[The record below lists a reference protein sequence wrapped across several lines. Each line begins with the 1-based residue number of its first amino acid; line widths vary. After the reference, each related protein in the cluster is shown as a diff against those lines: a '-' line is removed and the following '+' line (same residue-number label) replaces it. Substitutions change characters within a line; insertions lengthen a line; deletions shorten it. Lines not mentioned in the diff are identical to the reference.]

1 MPRKKILPKP
11 LETIHYQ
18 GLVVEIMED
27 GWNIVGRGSNNKK
40 KFQANVDKIVL
51 RMIDDFVDQ
60 NHNLKPTMRNKN
72 DYFKSASAFAR
83 MVDQY
88 ELGYIFE
95 SDQQLRKLYYPVVKL
110 EIEKNI
116 RIKVSATP
124 PPKSFPLQKLLDYF
138 KSSK

>member
-11 LETIHYQ
+11 LEIIHYE

-40 KFQANVDKIVL
+40 RFLANVDKIVL

-60 NHNLKPTMRNKN
+60 KHNLKPVMKNKN
-72 DYFKSASAFAR
+72 DYFKNASAFAR
-83 MVDQY
+83 KVDEY
-88 ELGYIFE
+88 ELGDIFE
-95 SDQQLRKLYYPVVKL
+95 TDQQLRKLYYPVVKL

-116 RIKVSATP
+116 QIKVGAIP
-124 PPKSFPLQKLLDYF
+124 PPKSFPLQILLDFF